1 MSAVREED
9 DFGLYTLE
17 TRSSTVSIDPPKQQ
31 QQQQQPVPAAI
42 VGAGMT
48 DVMSELIGFFSSYSL
63 ITITIICM
71 LQ

>member
-17 TRSSTVSIDPPKQQ
+17 TRSSTVSFDPPKQH

-48 DVMSELIGFFSSYSL
+48 DVMSELIAFFTPCSL
-63 ITITIICM
+63 ITIITIYM